1 MVEHNP
7 AGGQRLVQASVLGT
21 VLSYAE
27 SRMRPV
33 GMTLTALLMCAFSQ
47 ASLAQ
52 DVPEW
57 LRMRVE
63 QLRDPSLLTLTA
75 G

>member
-27 SRMRPV
+27 SRMRPA
-33 GMTLTALLMCAFSQ
+33 GMTLTALLICAFSS
-47 ASLAQ
+47 A
-52 DVPEW
+52 V
-57 LRMRVE
+57 LRAD
-63 QLRDPSLLTLTA
+63 LDLTLTA
-75 G
+75 GQASF